1 MESKAVP
8 PERKDEQLVQ
18 EDIQPETKEVHPFKQ
33 EAQPE
38 IKEEQP
44 MDDTN
49 KEPTNFKETNE
60 DEKK

>member
-18 EDIQPETKEVHPFKQ
+18 EDIQPETKEV
-33 EAQPE
+33 QPE
-38 IKEEQP
+38 IKEGQP
-44 MDDTN
+44 VDDTN
-49 KEPTNFKETNE
+49 KEPTNFDETNE